1 MAVVLSV
8 ASMREPTNCDLERLR
23 DVSNREP
30 LSRGPNDERDMRN
43 AQAFFGTAWIEGWGI
58 GMACMSCFVIGK
70 VR

>member
-1 MAVVLSV
+1 MLSV

-43 AQAFFGTAWIEGWGI
+43 AQAFFLARLGSKVGELGWL
-58 GMACMSCFVIGK
+58 A
-70 VR
+70 